1 MGGLK
6 DLFAKARAAALAGK
20 RSRLP
25 EWICLTRRQMDLLWM
40 SREELAALKAS
51 LGNLDLP
58 ASDPRGNGGV
68 RAQKQD
74 VTIRDI
80 EWAER
85 VMTIAEQ
92 AAAASQGHDYAK
104 AIELYRQA
112 LQQAPD
118 CDLYLMSIGAC
129 YANMG
134 KPARGLPY
142 LKRAARINPNN
153 DRIQHN
159 LTSVR
164 EMLGR

>member
-1 MGGLK
+1 MNWFRRL
-6 DLFAKARAAALAGK
+6 LAGVRPAAHPGR
-20 RSRLP
+20 RSIFP
-25 EWICLTRRQMDLLWM
+25 EWIRLTRRQMDLLWM
-40 SREELAALKAS
+40 NREELAALKAS
-51 LGNLDLP
+51 LGNLDIP
-58 ASDPRGNGGV
+58 ASGPHDNGGV
-68 RAQKQD
+68 RTHKED

-134 KPARGLPY
+134 HPARGLPY